1 MRRWRAVTVAASLAL
16 ASCGGDSAPTTKAG
30 WTAKYGESLEVF
42 EKDLETA
49 RATLSSLQRP
59 DILGTCTQLRDSLGE
74 ARKGLPVPDPASDRA
89 LRVTFDAVETGTTDC
104 IEGARGPDIPRLEKS
119 FRELREARTL
129 LEVAPR
135 TIDNWK

>member
-1 MRRWRAVTVAASLAL
+1 MAVALLL
-16 ASCGGDSAPTTKAG
+16 ASCGGDSAPTTKAA
-30 WTAKYGESLEVF
+30 WTSKYGDSLDVF

-74 ARKGLPVPDPASDRA
+74 ARKSLPVPDPPSDRA
-89 LRVTFDAVETGTTDC
+89 LRVTFDAVADGTTDC

-119 FRELREARTL
+119 FGELREARTL
-129 LEVAPR
+129 LEVATR